1 MLFLPFSTTPCV
13 FASEREC
20 REWLERSP
28 NTANA
33 RRSRRPIHLH
43 ELAVMCTSLPPQR
56 SKQLREIAAAFPKL
70 FSYSPGKIKGMEVDM
85 ELIPNAKPVRHP
97 IQQFGRAQAEIVR
110 HWITSALADGSY
122 ERARPDNDWAS
133 RVHIAP
139 SRNASGMLS
148 KMRICG
154 DYRDVNKLLTSVAQR
169 TPNPDAIKE
178 ALAGFTF
185 YGKCD
190 LAVGYG
196 NLALSPRTRQI
207 LAVWTPTRAYA
218 TYRRSFRTQKL
229 LRLYA
234 NCYGTSSCYCSP
246 SMVWSLTVRLSRRHL
261 LGSQRLGDIS
271 QDYSRY
277 FAYAPQNWCT
287 PQTRQAVPWISRTHY
302 SWAHLSLA

>member
-1 MLFLPFSTTPCV
+1 M

-20 REWLERSP
+20 REWLEQSP
-28 NTANA
+28 NTSSDAEKTDDA
-33 RRSRRPIHLH
+33 HLH
-43 ELAVMCTSLPPQR
+43 TLAVVCTSLPLQR
-56 SKQLREIAAAFPKL
+56 QKQLREIAAAFPKL

-110 HWITSALADGSY
+110 LWITSALADGSY

-154 DYRDVNKLLTSVAQR
+154 DYRDVNKLFSSVAQR

-178 ALAGFTF
+178 ALAGFTY

-207 LAVWTPTRAYA
+207 LAVWTPIGLMQPTGAPFGPKNCSVYMQVAMERALA
-218 TYRRSFRTQKL
+218 TALPQWYGRSLFVYQDDIYWVANDWETYLKPPKIHCLHSSRLVHTSRR
-229 LRLYA
+229 A
-234 NCYGTSSCYCSP
+234 NC
-246 SMVWSLTVRLSRRHL
+246 
-261 LGSQRLGDIS
+261 
-271 QDYSRY
+271 
-277 FAYAPQNWCT
+277 
-287 PQTRQAVPWISRTHY
+287 
-302 SWAHLSLA
+302 SLASMSSPF